1 MFYIILVLFLV
12 LIFWGVGI
20 YNSLIRLRHAVEEAW
35 SNITVLLK
43 RRYDLIPNLVETVK
57 GYASH
62 EKTTLENVTVARTA
76 SMSASSPA
84 AIAKAEDGLA
94 LALKSLFAVSENY
107 PDLKANQNF
116 LSLQV
121 ELAETENKI
130 QGARTEYN
138 KDVMKYNVA
147 VESFPGNIIAGQY
160 GFLKK
165 EYFELADEYQK
176 EVEKAPVV
184 RF

>member
-1 MFYIILVLFLV
+1 MFYIILVIFV
-12 LIFWGVGI
+12 GLIFWAVGV

-76 SMSASSPA
+76 SMNASSPT

-116 LSLQV
+116 LSLQQ
-121 ELAETENKI
+121 ELSLTENKI
-130 QGARTEYN
+130 ESARTEYN
-138 KDVMKYNVA
+138 QDVMKYNVA

>member
-1 MFYIILVLFLV
+1 MFYIILVVFLV

-62 EKTTLENVTVARTA
+62 EKSTLENVTAARTV
-76 SMSASSPA
+76 SMNATTPLA
-84 AIAKAEDGLA
+84 LAKAEEGLTS
-94 LALKSLFAVSENY
+94 ALKSLFAVSENY

-116 LSLQV
+116 LSLQT

-130 QGARTEYN
+130 EASRTEYN
-138 KDVMKYNVA
+138 QDVMKYNVA
-147 VESFPGNIIAGQY
+147 VESFPGNIIAEQY
-160 GFLKK
+160 GFVKK
-165 EYFELADEYQK
+165 EYFELTGEHQK
-176 EVEKAPVV
+176 EVETAPVV

>member
-1 MFYIILVLFLV
+1 MFYIILAIFVG
-12 LIFWGVGI
+12 LIVWGVVV
-20 YNSLIRLRHAVEEAW
+20 YNSLVSLRHAVEEAW

-62 EKTTLENVTVARTA
+62 EKSTLENVTAARTA
-76 SMSASSPA
+76 SMNATTPLAS
-84 AIAKAEDGLA
+84 AKAEEGLTS
-94 LALKSLFAVSENY
+94 ALKSLFAVSENY

-116 LSLQV
+116 LSLQA
-121 ELAETENKI
+121 ELAETENQI
-130 QGARTEYN
+130 QGARTMYN
-138 KDVMKYNVA
+138 KDVMSYNVG
-147 VESFPGNIIAGQY
+147 VESFPGNIVASQY

-165 EYFELADEYQK
+165 EYFELAGEHQK
-176 EVEKAPVV
+176 EVENAPAV

>member
-1 MFYIILVLFLV
+1 MFYIILVIFV
-12 LIFWGVGI
+12 GLIFWAVGV

-76 SMSASSPA
+76 SMNASSPA

-116 LSLQV
+116 LSLQQ
-121 ELAETENKI
+121 ELSLTENKI
-130 QGARTEYN
+130 ESARTEYN
-138 KDVMKYNVA
+138 QDVMKYNVA
-147 VESFPGNIIAGQY
+147 VESFPSNIIAGQY

-165 EYFELADEYQK
+165 EYFELEALHQK
-176 EVEKAPVV
+176 EVETAPVV

>member
-1 MFYIILVLFLV
+1 MFYIILVVFLV

-62 EKTTLENVTVARTA
+62 EKTTLENVTAARTA
-76 SMSASSPA
+76 SMNASSPA
-84 AIAKAEDGLA
+84 AIAKAEEGLT

-165 EYFELADEYQK
+165 EYFELTEEHQK
-176 EVEKAPVV
+176 EVQTAPAV

>member
-1 MFYIILVLFLV
+1 MFYIILAIFVG
-12 LIFWGVGI
+12 LIVWGIVV
-20 YNSLIRLRHAVEEAW
+20 YNSLVALRHSVEEAW

-62 EKTTLENVTVARTA
+62 EKTTLENVTAARTA
-76 SMSASSPA
+76 SMNASTPG
-84 AIAKAEDGLA
+84 AIANAEEGLVF
-94 LALKSLFAVSENY
+94 ALKSLFAVSENY

-116 LSLQV
+116 LSLQS

-130 QGARTEYN
+130 EGARTAYN
-138 KDVMKYNVA
+138 SDVMKYNVG
-147 VESFPGNIIAGQY
+147 VDSFPGNVIAGQY
-160 GFLKK
+160 GFIKK
-165 EYFELADEYQK
+165 EYFELTDEHQK
-176 EVEKAPVV
+176 EVETVPVV

>member
-1 MFYIILVLFLV
+1 MFYIILVIFV
-12 LIFWGVGI
+12 GLIFWAVGV

-76 SMSASSPA
+76 SMNASSPA

-116 LSLQV
+116 LSLQQ
-121 ELAETENKI
+121 ELSLTENKI
-130 QGARTEYN
+130 ESARTEYN
-138 KDVMKYNVA
+138 QDVMKYNVA

>member
-1 MFYIILVLFLV
+1 MFYIILVAFV
-12 LIFWGVGI
+12 GLILWGVGI

-35 SNITVLLK
+35 SNISVLLK

-62 EKTTLENVTVARTA
+62 EKTTLENVTAARTA
-76 SMSASSPA
+76 SMNASSPL
-84 AIAKAEDGLA
+84 AIAKAEEGLTS
-94 LALKSLFAVSENY
+94 ALKSLFAVSENY

-116 LSLQV
+116 LSLQQ
-121 ELAETENKI
+121 ELSETENKI
-130 QGARTEYN
+130 EGARTEYN
-138 KDVMKYNVA
+138 QDVMKYNVG

-165 EYFELADEYQK
+165 EYFELVAEQQK
-176 EVEKAPVV
+176 EVEVAPAV

>member
-1 MFYIILVLFLV
+1 MFLIILFVFLG
-12 LIFWGVGI
+12 LIIWGVGL

-62 EKTTLENVTVARTA
+62 EKTTLENVTVARTV
-76 SMSASSPA
+76 SMNASSPV
-84 AIAKAEDGLA
+84 AIAKAEEGLTT
-94 LALKSLFAVSENY
+94 ALKTLFAVSENY

-116 LSLQV
+116 LSLQQ
-121 ELAETENKI
+121 ELSETENRI
-130 QGARTEYN
+130 ESARTEYN
-138 KDVMKYNVA
+138 QDVMKYNVA

-160 GFLKK
+160 GFAKK
-165 EYFELADEYQK
+165 EYFDLTTEHQK
-176 EVEKAPVV
+176 EVETAPTV